1 MTLNKL
7 IKLKEHFDEVIKN
20 RDVHPDVLL
29 SHRWLSNYIK
39 SEEEKLNNNKPNPED
54 VEKNLKENAK
64 RWHKTFG

>member
-20 RDVHPDVLL
+20 RDIHPDVLL
-29 SHRWLSNYIK
+29 SYKWLCSYLDY
-39 SEEEKLNNNKPNPED
+39 EEKKLNDNKPVPEQ
-54 VEKNLKENAK
+54 VEKDLKENAE

>member
-20 RDVHPDVLL
+20 RDVHPDVML

-39 SEEEKLNNNKPNPED
+39 SEEEKLNNNKPVPEE
-54 VEKNLKENAK
+54 VEKNLKQVAE
-64 RWHKTFG
+64 RWHKAFG